1 MADYRRNKVKY
12 SQSPCAAATKGQ
24 VFNPENVAKRM
35 GVFWTAMRMAFE
47 TAISEPHNQ
56 PK

>member
-1 MADYRRNKVKY
+1 VKY